1 MLAPFY
7 AIRRIIWTAGL
18 VMHYITIPG
27 SFCHEL
33 AHQLACYLVGHRVL
47 EVRYIVRDDPTFAG
61 YVRHQGPPGAA
72 RHLFIGIAP
81 LLMGA
86 AIWTGALALG
96 WHFLRDG
103 HIALWQAG
111 LLLPV
116 AWITANAT
124 YHALPSPQD
133 MENVFRQ
140 PFGVF
145 TLPCWLVAAPVWLLA
160 QNYRFHLWGWTLWR
174 ALVVIGTGYVIY
186 LLASPDWSVPASTA
200 GILDRMPS
208 AGAPGELPARIIA
221 AAQTVASLLSG
232 LASGLVSGLAAFAR
246 SLAGLWGM

>member
-111 LLLPV
+111 LLTLV

-186 LLASPDWSVPASTA
+186 LLASPDWSLPASAA

-208 AGAPGELPARIIA
+208 AGAPGELPARVIA
-221 AAQTVASLLSG
+221 AAQTAAGLLSG
-232 LASGLVSGLAAFAR
+232 LASGLAAFVR